1 MLNPGLTV
9 QLKSHL
15 IGYFDCELMGSIF
28 FPTEFILYPCVV
40 ELDVQNIILCGLHEG
55 GLYQRV
61 IPLHGL
67 VMDEVPHFH
76 CDVSAWLEQ
85 RRVWQPFVQLTST
98 LCPLP
103 IFHVDPSRIKSL
115 VASKLHHMNE
125 GL

>member
-15 IGYFDCELMGSIF
+15 IGCFDHELLGSIF
-28 FPTEFILYPCVV
+28 FPAEFIPYPCVA

-55 GLYQRV
+55 GLYQRA

-85 RRVWQPFVQLTST
+85 RRVWQPFVTANFNTLPLTN
-98 LCPLP
+98 LP
-103 IFHVDPSRIKSL
+103 YGPFP
-115 VASKLHHMNE
+115 N
-125 GL
+125 